1 VPQGYQDNPGVVAPP
16 PLIYAVPLAVGVYF
30 NRRSPFELMPDNL
43 ARIIG
48 LALGIVAIVFSLAAA
63 VQFWRARTPMMPYK
77 STTAIIE
84 SGPFAI
90 SRNPLYLGMTLAY
103 VAISVFL
110 NTAWPLFVLPL
121 VLLVM
126 HRGVIAREERYL
138 QQKFGE
144 RYVEYTTRVRRWI

>member
-1 VPQGYQDNPGVVAPP
+1 MPQGYQDNPGVVAPP
-16 PLIYAVPLAVGVYF
+16 PLIYAVPLAVGVYL
-30 NRRSPFELMPDNL
+30 NRRSPFELMPGNL

-48 LALGIVAIVFSLAAA
+48 VTLGIVAIILSLAAA
-63 VQFWRARTPMMPYK
+63 IQFWRARTPMMPYK

-90 SRNPLYLGMTLAY
+90 SRNPLYLAMTLGY
-103 VAISVFL
+103 VAISLVF
-110 NTAWPLFVLPL
+110 NTAWPLLFLPL

-126 HRGVIAREERYL
+126 YRGVIAREERYL

-144 RYVEYTTRVRRWI
+144 RYVEYMGRVRRWL